1 MDQPGVQQ
9 VFFQHV
15 KSNLAAHLSLV
26 DEVAEL
32 LNISNDSAYRRIR
45 GEKPLSFDELKT
57 LCAHYRISLDQLF
70 QLNNNSFLF
79 SGPLTNKDNFGI
91 EMYLEHLLKQLN
103 YFNSFEQRELYY
115 ISKDIN
121 IFHCFGFHELTV
133 FKIFFWMKTIIQYP
147 MDGKDLVILDK
158 LRESVFK
165 ITTKIS
171 EAYNKLPSVEI
182 WNDDS
187 INATIRQIEYYRQSR
202 IFPSDEYAISIYN
215 SLHEMLD
222 HVEKQAEA
230 GSKFQKGGN
239 PASSNTTNKFYVNE
253 FILGD
258 NSNLAILNNT
268 KVVYINHSVLN
279 IVMTKDPIFTEY
291 IYQHTQNIIRR
302 STLMSYV
309 GEKERRRFF
318 NILHRRIDLAIKH
331 IDPFDV

>member
-9 VFFQHV
+9 IFFQHV

-26 DEVAEL
+26 DEIAEL

-45 GEKPLSFDELKT
+45 GEKPLSFEEIKK
-57 LCAHYRISLDQLF
+57 LCAHYKISLDQLF
-70 QLNNNSFLF
+70 HLNNNSFLF
-79 SGPLTNKDNFGI
+79 SGPLISKDNFGI
-91 EMYLEHLLKQLN
+91 EMYMEHILNQLN
-103 YFNSFEQRELYY
+103 YFNSFEHRELFH
-115 ISKDIN
+115 ISKDLF

-147 MDGKDLVILDK
+147 MDGKDLMVLES

-165 ITTKIS
+165 LTTKLS
-171 EAYNKLPSVEI
+171 EGYNKIPSVEV

-187 INATIRQIEYYRQSR
+187 INTAIRQIDYYRQSR
-202 IFPSDEYAISIYN
+202 IFPSDQYALGVYKN
-215 SLHEMLD
+215 LLEMVD

-230 GSKFQKGGN
+230 GCKFSVNGS
-239 PASSNTTNKFYVNE
+239 PTPTSTPYKFYVNE

-258 NSNLAILNNT
+258 NCNLAILNNT

-279 IVMTKDPIFTEY
+279 IIMTKDPVFTEY
-291 IYQHTQNIIRR
+291 IYQHTQNIIRK

-309 GEKERRRFF
+309 GEKERRKFF
-318 NILHRRIDLAIKH
+318 NGIREKIEMRIKTI
-331 IDPFDV
+331 

>member
-45 GEKPLSFDELKT
+45 GEKPLSFEEIKK
-57 LCAHYRISLDQLF
+57 LCAHYKISLDQLF
-70 QLNNNSFLF
+70 HLNNNSFLF
-79 SGPLTNKDNFGI
+79 SGPLISKDNFGI
-91 EMYLEHLLKQLN
+91 EMYLEHLMNQLN
-103 YFNSFEQRELYY
+103 YFNSFEHRELYY
-115 ISKDIN
+115 ISKDLF
-121 IFHCFGFHELTV
+121 IFHCFGFHELTI

-147 MDGKDLVILDK
+147 MDGKDLMVL
-158 LRESVFK
+158 ESVRETVFK
-165 ITTKIS
+165 MTTKLS
-171 EAYNKLPSVEI
+171 EAYNKIPSLEI

-187 INATIRQIEYYRQSR
+187 INAALRQIDYYRQSR
-202 IFPSDEYAISIYN
+202 IFPSDQYALGVYK
-215 SLHEMLD
+215 SLLEMVD

-230 GSKFQKGGN
+230 GCKFPVNGN
-239 PASSNTTNKFYVNE
+239 PTPTSTPYKFYVNE

-258 NSNLAILNNT
+258 NCNLAILNNT

-279 IVMTKDPIFTEY
+279 IIMTKDPVFTEY
-291 IYQHTQNIIRR
+291 IYQHSQNIIRK

-309 GEKERRRFF
+309 GEKERRKFF
-318 NILHRRIDLAIKH
+318 NGMREKIDSRIKTI
-331 IDPFDV
+331 